1 MHISICKICKI
12 CQENQIAYSAYYC
25 ILFCILLFIFCILF
39 CIFCI
44 LLHILIIC
52 FHILHIAAY
61 FSGLHCRAESVCLV
75 CGVSRSFNVFS
86 QYTGGRPEPC
96 LCSSSSVTDKLY
108 WSSSNS
114 SRAVPARPV
123 VAMPSLLSVFEVLTS
138 SRQPSSLSLADV
150 EDLEFL

>member
-1 MHISICKICKI
+1 MSRK
-12 CQENQIAYSAYYC
+12 SD
-25 ILFCILLFIFCILF
+25 

-44 LLHILIIC
+44 LLHIVLHFTFHILHIVLHILHIILHILIIC

-61 FSGLHCRAESVCLV
+61 FSGLHCSAESVCLV

-86 QYTGGRPEPC
+86 QYTGGRPGPRPC
-96 LCSSSSVTDKLY
+96 SCSAVTDNRYESSSST
-108 WSSSNS
+108 

-123 VAMPSLLSVFEVLTS
+123 VVLEPSLLSVFDVLAS
-138 SRQPSSLSLADV
+138 GRQPSSLSSADI